1 MPPVVEAWC
10 LNHWTT
16 SHGRTLRD
24 PMDCSPPGSSVHW
37 DSPGKNT
44 RVGCHAFFQ
53 GIFPTQGSNPGLP
66 HCRQIPYCLS
76 HQGSPLFGFPY
87 TEKFGNVYKVI
98 MLPSQVIHWTSFY
111 SIQMAGNN
119 QALETYPHHP
129 LAVAGLSSN
138 HFSCLLDVQ
147 QWNGVGWHSWQE
159 DRIICDLC
167 ISKDKPKPVLL
178 S

>member
-1 MPPVVEAWC
+1 MLWLVAQSC
-10 LNHWTT
+10 Q
-16 SHGRTLRD
+16 TLHD

-53 GIFPTQGSNPGLP
+53 GIFSTQGSNPGLP
-66 HCRQIPYCLS
+66 HCRQILYCLNY
-76 HQGSPLFGFPY
+76 QGSPLFVFSY
-87 TEKFGNVYKVI
+87 TEQFGNVYKVI
-98 MLPSQVIHWTSFY
+98 MLPSEVIHVTSFD

-129 LAVAGLSSN
+129 LAVAELSFN
-138 HFSCLLDVQ
+138 HFSCLLEVQ

-159 DRIICDLC
+159 DRIICGLC
-167 ISKDKPKPVLL
+167 ISEDKPKPVLL
-178 S
+178 SW